1 MPFPSLE
8 EFTSSQLPK
17 TDQTTKPDDVSQT
30 SSAMTP
36 SVQTQTPAQTPAQ
49 EPQTPKVS
57 LAEFGRKV
65 KEVMK
70 RNGTYPKELDDEFG
84 VDNVKNAMS
93 SEELTKQRDIL
104 DEKVG
109 LGFLKQFPKASSIVD
124 IKSSSAFDRIKTE
137 YGSQMLIQSRFQNN
151 LARALQPTEGKVQR
165 GLSSEQRVAA
175 QIPIDVPRL
184 YKALKEGRAVDDFL
198 AQHDEQV
205 GIDTAGR
212 QAFTESGIDPLGGWD
227 RGKLDAILSDLATRA
242 YRAGQKTFPQ
252 DVKSSYLML
261 AQAYREGGVPLATEM
276 SNQIGEEHRAITSTL
291 HDITD
296 AEKSEVEAAKRKAAF
311 QTGLYEAATGF
322 DQTVKNVVGGLAKTS
337 PFGMA
342 TQVAMENPNQAIIP
356 GVGQA
361 RQALNEAAPEV
372 EALKKTESVG
382 QAIIHAVPGVAAGL
396 GEMTVAAGAGSM
408 VGAATKIGPV
418 LGGMLGLQADTAIQN
433 LDKPLTE
440 QAKHQLMTAALNGSM
455 TIAPIAQ
462 AILAKYGIAMSDA
475 ATLGA
480 TAGISAAGNVSARAA
495 LDPNATRAQLAADA
509 LIGGMLPLGF
519 AAIHG
524 GQQRL
529 GQSKPRLMD
538 QVTALEQPQQRE
550 VAGLLPEPKFNI
562 RSEEPQVIDQQ
573 IKPAKAGG
581 IEVIDIYGDPKV
593 KYEVAN
599 EQEARFHLD
608 NLKTFA
614 SSEEFKQLPK
624 EKQAVVRDEVAR
636 LGRELL
642 MEPEV
647 IGMTPEEL
655 LASQR
660 KLSGVPVTGEGGIK
674 ASGVRAG
681 TPAAEAW
688 RGGESDWTD
697 IAMQQIPENNPAKK
711 EYVAFVDEATRS
723 TAEASLMPDASMYGV
738 EGEVYYFNRL
748 KSNNPGKGGGSK
760 VLNQL
765 IEHSEAAGVPI
776 LNEVN
781 AYGNLSQEELV
792 RFYKARG
799 FKPVGEEFGDDLLIY
814 TPTSKLR
821 RELLIES
828 NDRMETLGKLRS
840 ETIGP
845 EMEAKS
851 DFDRYFGEWL
861 TSKTPGEAIR
871 PRAAVKIPAS
881 TPEMPVMYVNDTAA
895 KLFQKAWADVYPT
908 TKLTPSNP
916 VALSTKSLPKVIGQ
930 LFDEASRHPAGSV
943 ERTELEGLAGTLGYL
958 WASRPDKGGSFQVL
972 PVLSGESIKKILVA
986 RRHELVHQEQMQ
998 MAANTG
1004 QTAKDV
1010 YKLTDPGFLATHPLS
1025 DKILSEGGYLL
1036 DHYAPEAWTAEAV
1049 AYAASGEGFRIGLTP
1064 GESAQLVSDYRTHLQ
1079 AKYGEV
1085 GGQIFKRV
1093 APEISKQMWDTN
1105 NEAKGIDFFHGTDM
1119 EFTKFDP
1126 HKSTTEAG
1134 IFFTPLKDYAA
1145 TYGGK
1150 TKSVSLRITNPFY
1163 LEDRTTG
1170 REITP
1175 ELVRELQKK
1184 GYDSI
1189 VVGVPKAI
1197 GDLSMATEVVVFGE
1211 GQIRDNYKATSN
1223 LGSPNNTSGARLIS
1237 NESIIEAR
1245 KGPCGL

>member
-17 TDQTTKPDDVSQT
+17 TDTTPTKSDDVAQT
-30 SSAMTP
+30 SSAIPP
-36 SVQTQTPAQTPAQ
+36 SVQAQTPTQTQTPTQ
-49 EPQTPKVS
+49 ETPKVS
-57 LAEFGRKV
+57 LADFGRKV

-70 RNGTYPKELDDEFG
+70 RNGTFPKELEAEFG
-84 VDNVKNAMS
+84 TDNLKGAMS
-93 SEELTKQRDIL
+93 EEELTKQRDIL
-104 DEKVG
+104 DEKIG
-109 LGFLKQFPKASSIVD
+109 LGFLKQFPKASSVVD

-165 GLSSEQRVAA
+165 GLSAEQRVAA

-184 YKALKEGRAVDDFL
+184 YKALKEGRAVEDFL
-198 AQHDEQV
+198 AQHDEYV
-205 GIDTAGR
+205 GIDSAGR

-227 RGKLDAILSDLATRA
+227 KEKLNAILSDLATRA

-322 DQTVKNVVGGLAKTS
+322 DQTLKNVANLGSGLDRTGTVSEIVKD
-337 PFGMA
+337 
-342 TQVAMENPNQAIIP
+342 PNQSIVP
-356 GVGQA
+356 GFDQA
-361 RQALNEAAPEV
+361 RQALNSAAPEI

-382 QAIIHAVPGVAAGL
+382 QALIHAVPGVAAGL
-396 GEMTVAAGAGSM
+396 GEMTAAAGAGSM
-408 VGAATKIGPV
+408 VGAATRIGPV

-462 AILAKYGIAMSDA
+462 AVLAKYGIAVSDA

-495 LDPNATRAQLAADA
+495 LDPNATRAQLTADA

-519 AAIHG
+519 AAIHA

-538 QVTALEQPQQRE
+538 QVTAPEQPRQ
-550 VAGLLPEPKFNI
+550 VAGLLPEAKFNI
-562 RSEEPQVIDQQ
+562 RTEQENKIGQRTTPDQLPLFDTVGQESLEKATIRNRIKSDESLGIVSEGPIDHEILTTPFRYGEAYKLVEDANKYYKIQDVNNPKSIFRIAKESAAGLAAEIRDPQTINEFWPLGTKEFSVDPSISKFKDREM
-573 IKPAKAGG
+573 IFPLPGPAKEL
-581 IEVIDIYGDPKV
+581 EVVDIFGDPTI
-593 KYEVAN
+593 KYEKVG

-608 NLKTFA
+608 NLKSFA

-647 IGMTPEEL
+647 IGMKPEEL

-660 KLSGVPVTGEGGIK
+660 KLSGVPVTGEGGVK
-674 ASGVRAG
+674 ATGVRVFTEEG
-681 TPAAEAW
+681 W
-688 RGGESDWTD
+688 QGGDKDWTD
-697 IAMQQIPENNPAKK
+697 VALQQIDEKK
-711 EYVAFVDEATRS
+711 TR
-723 TAEASLMPDASMYGV
+723 
-738 EGEVYYFNRL
+738 
-748 KSNNPGKGGGSK
+748 
-760 VLNQL
+760 
-765 IEHSEAAGVPI
+765 
-776 LNEVN
+776 
-781 AYGNLSQEELV
+781 
-792 RFYKARG
+792 
-799 FKPVGEEFGDDLLIY
+799 
-814 TPTSKLR
+814 
-821 RELLIES
+821 LIES
-828 NDRMETLGKLRS
+828 NDRMEELWRLRA
-840 ETIGP
+840 ETTGP

-895 KLFQKAWADVYPT
+895 KLFQKAWAGVYPT

-958 WASRPDKGGSFQVL
+958 WASRPAKGGSFQVL
-972 PVLSGESIKKILVA
+972 PVLNGESIKKVLIA

-998 MAANTG
+998 IAASTG
-1004 QTAKDV
+1004 QTARDV

-1085 GGQIFKRV
+1085 GGQIFKR
-1093 APEISKQMWDTN
+1093 AHPE
-1105 NEAKGIDFFHGTDM
+1105 
-1119 EFTKFDP
+1119 
-1126 HKSTTEAG
+1126 
-1134 IFFTPLKDYAA
+1134 
-1145 TYGGK
+1145 
-1150 TKSVSLRITNPFY
+1150 V
-1163 LEDRTTG
+1163 
-1170 REITP
+1170 
-1175 ELVRELQKK
+1175 
-1184 GYDSI
+1184 
-1189 VVGVPKAI
+1189 
-1197 GDLSMATEVVVFGE
+1197 
-1211 GQIRDNYKATSN
+1211 
-1223 LGSPNNTSGARLIS
+1223 ARLIS
-1237 NESIIEAR
+1237 NESIKEAR

>member
-17 TDQTTKPDDVSQT
+17 TDSTPAKPDDVAQT
-30 SSAMTP
+30 SSAIPP
-36 SVQTQTPAQTPAQ
+36 SVQPQSQ
-49 EPQTPKVS
+49 ELQTPKVS

-70 RNGTYPKELDDEFG
+70 RSGTFPKELETEFG
-84 VDNVKNAMS
+84 VDNLKGAMS
-93 SEELTKQRDIL
+93 EEELTKQRDIL
-104 DEKVG
+104 DEKIG
-109 LGFLKQFPKASSIVD
+109 LGFLKQFPKASSVVD
-124 IKSSSAFDRIKTE
+124 IRSSSAFDRIKTE

-165 GLSSEQRVAA
+165 GLSPFQRVAG
-175 QIPIDVPRL
+175 QIPINVERL
-184 YKALKEGRAVDDFL
+184 YKASKEGKEIDEFIR
-198 AQHDEQV
+198 QHDEQ
-205 GIDTAGR
+205 
-212 QAFTESGIDPLGGWD
+212 FGIDPEGRAALMASGVD
-227 RGKLDAILSDLATRA
+227 PLDVWNRDSLSASLKDLASRA

-252 DVKSSYLML
+252 DVMASYLML
-261 AQAYREGGVPLATEM
+261 GQAYREGGVPMFQAVHQ
-276 SNQIGEEHRAITSTL
+276 QIADEHKAITSTL

-296 AEKSEVEAAKRKAAF
+296 AEKSEVEAAKRKAAL

-322 DQTVKNVVGGLAKTS
+322 DQTVKNVANLGSGLDRTGAVDEIVKD
-337 PFGMA
+337 
-342 TQVAMENPNQAIIP
+342 PNQSIIP
-356 GVGQA
+356 GFDQA
-361 RQALNEAAPEV
+361 RQALNSAGPEV
-372 EALKKTESVG
+372 ETLKKTESVG
-382 QAIIHAVPGVAAGL
+382 QALIHAVPGVAAGL

-581 IEVIDIYGDPKV
+581 IEVVDIYGDPKV

-660 KLSGVPVTGEGGIK
+660 KLSGVPVTGEGDIK
-674 ASGVRAG
+674 PTGVRVFTEDG
-681 TPAAEAW
+681 W
-688 RGGESDWTD
+688 QGGDKDWTD
-697 IAMQQIPENNPAKK
+697 IALQQIDEKK
-711 EYVAFVDEATRS
+711 TR
-723 TAEASLMPDASMYGV
+723 
-738 EGEVYYFNRL
+738 
-748 KSNNPGKGGGSK
+748 
-760 VLNQL
+760 
-765 IEHSEAAGVPI
+765 
-776 LNEVN
+776 
-781 AYGNLSQEELV
+781 
-792 RFYKARG
+792 
-799 FKPVGEEFGDDLLIY
+799 LL
-814 TPTSKLR
+814 
-821 RELLIES
+821 ES
-828 NDRMETLGKLRS
+828 NDRMEELGRMRA
-840 ETIGP
+840 ETVGP

-895 KLFQKAWADVYPT
+895 KLFQKAWAAVYPST
-908 TKLTPSNP
+908 QMTPKNP
-916 VALSTKSLPKVIGQ
+916 VALSTQSLPKVIGE
-930 LFDEASRHPAGSV
+930 LFDQASRHPANSP
-943 ERTELEGLAGTLGYL
+943 ERIELEGLAGTLGYL
-958 WASRPDKGGSFQVL
+958 WSSRPDKGGSFQVL

-1049 AYAASGEGFRIGLTP
+1049 TYAASGEGFRIGLTP

-1245 KGPCGL
+1245 KGPCGY